1 MPRPS
6 SIPRSALEALAG
18 AFATVA
24 VAVAG
29 DTSASVPHDKWTV
42 LMVRSLMEALG
53 QQLISTQRRLREEP
67 DDQFA
72 LAAEKSLRQLMGRQL
87 LLCQHATTKALYFT
101 SCADSRGVFTTTTD
115 SQHLAELFAG
125 KRCERCGFAWVCS

>member
-6 SIPRSALEALAG
+6 SSALEALAG
-18 AFATVA
+18 AFATLA

-53 QQLISTQRRLREEP
+53 QQLISAQRRLQDTP
-67 DDQFA
+67 DDTFA
-72 LAAEKSLRQLMGRQL
+72 QAAEQSLRQLMRRQL
-87 LLCQHATTKALYFT
+87 LLCQHSTTKALYFT
-101 SCADSRGVFTTTTD
+101 SCANARGVFTTAPD

-125 KRCERCGFAWVCS
+125 EQAT